1 MRVSQAQ
8 PGLISLDRR
17 VRLPDLLLQST
28 GYANRQSGEAE
39 ILVVV
44 GSTPTLVTE
53 KDPVVQ
59 RLRRLDD
66 TQEIDGSTPSGIT

>member
-1 MRVSQAQ
+1 M
-8 PGLISLDRR
+8 
-17 VRLPDLLLQST
+17 T

-53 KDPVVQ
+53 NDPVVY
-59 RLRRLDD
+59 RIRRLDD
-66 TQEIDGSTPSGIT
+66 TQETDVRLHPGSLDGL